1 MPAFMPDGH
10 AQAVSPCLLPLRSS
24 FLFARRSIAGV
35 RVAPVC
41 RGLCHHCRARTKVG
55 DRLRVRKNRQNE
67 DFRPKSRKYAT
78 NLGQKHSKIGH
89 VENIEKAD
97 VSCETMQNSPKTG
110 QQDKTGCARL
120 RLQKARLRAGVLRQ
134 KKERSGAG

>member
-1 MPAFMPDGH
+1 MPSPTPRVSARLPGLCVGLLQGERCSGLSRH
-10 AQAVSPCLLPLRSS
+10 VSPLPREDKS
-24 FLFARRSIAGV
+24 RRS
-35 RVAPVC
+35 VASE
-41 RGLCHHCRARTKVG
+41 
-55 DRLRVRKNRQNE
+55 KNRQNQ

-97 VSCETMQNSPKTG
+97 VSCETMQNSPKAG
-110 QQDKTGCARL
+110 RQDKAGCAHL
-120 RLQKARLRAGVLRQ
+120 RLQMARLRAGVLRQ